1 MADDADEARM
11 PVRLRM
17 LTAWGSADMADTTLR
32 EEIQAAEREIAAGHP
47 EAALERCQQ
56 LQSRF
61 PRALVI
67 QRVLGEVYLAQRKAR
82 EALAVLERALEGDP
96 EDARACCARALVHQ
110 IHGDSSAALAWYR
123 RACDIRPEDTLL
135 RDAYG
140 ELASHLNQPP
150 YRPTSFGLARLYV
163 RGALFTHAE
172 REWQAIL
179 AEQPDRLDA
188 QVGLAETLWRA
199 GDEKRALE
207 LGRRIVANTGTCVQA
222 LLIVSALEHGRG
234 NDDEARRLLARA
246 AELDPE
252 RRIGLALYSDRFA
265 SGDLALHTLLMGQ
278 EGGSA
283 PGLDDLPT
291 ARVPAAMVPRVPD
304 DTATSRASAELEE
317 FSAFAQSRTTQI
329 PANFHQIFA
338 ETEFMLWGKDEDAPP
353 AISGERAPKAEPP
366 DPMQRSRAR
375 RPERAAHSGS
385 LPANPG
391 DGEPTDTDARMSAGW
406 VRWLQALGAQP
417 LDGGERATQ
426 TPPGTGPLSAN
437 PPVPDGTGPLSSEQN
452 SLRTMFAELDA
463 RRGQPAPGPGSGAL
477 DLATFAAN
485 GAREPGVGP
494 TVPSRNPPAGLPSV
508 TTIEELQQQ
517 FAASGFAQVE
527 LRPGT
532 LAAAARTAPPAPSAR
547 EAERPTEPPPV
558 AAAPMPEP
566 SAPEVPTGPPVW
578 GESIPTAHK
587 ADDQQDTGAAESESA
602 GDDYMTVLRRARRR
616 RTEGRNE
623 EALLD
628 YRAILR
634 DSPDTLDDL
643 IHDLRDMSATAQDPE
658 VHRLL
663 ADAYIR
669 EGNYTDAIEAYNRAH
684 GLTQSQQ
691 G

>member
-1 MADDADEARM
+1 MAE
-11 PVRLRM
+11 
-17 LTAWGSADMADTTLR
+17 TTLR

-56 LQSRF
+56 LQGRF

-123 RACDIRPEDTLL
+123 RACDIRPEDMLL
-135 RDAYG
+135 RDAYR

-199 GDEKRALE
+199 GDETRALE

-222 LLIVSALEHGRG
+222 LLIVSALEHARG

-246 AELDPE
+246 GELDPE

-265 SGDLALHTLLMGQ
+265 SGDLELHALLMGND
-278 EGGSA
+278 GADA
-283 PGLDDLPT
+283 PALDDLPT
-291 ARVPAAMVPRVPD
+291 ARVPAAMVPRAAG
-304 DTATSRASAELEE
+304 DTAASRASAELEE

-338 ETEFMLWGKDEDAPP
+338 ETEFMLWGNDDDAGP
-353 AISGERAPKAEPP
+353 AQAVGRDLASDHP
-366 DPMQRSRAR
+366 DRTQQRSRAE
-375 RPERAAHSGS
+375 RPQRAVPSNS
-385 LPANPG
+385 LPAMPAE
-391 DGEPTDTDARMSAGW
+391 GEPTDTDARMSAGW

-417 LDGGERATQ
+417 LEGGERAPQ
-426 TPPGTGPLSAN
+426 PHPSTGPLS
-437 PPVPDGTGPLSSEQN
+437 PTQQ
-452 SLRTMFAELDA
+452 SLRNMFAELDA
-463 RRGQPAPGPGSGAL
+463 HHDQPAPGPDSGTL
-477 DLATFAAN
+477 DQRTFAAN
-485 GAREPGVGP
+485 GHQDVGATPARDEPSGM
-494 TVPSRNPPAGLPSV
+494 PPV
-508 TTIEELQQQ
+508 TTIEELERQ
-517 FAASGFAQVE
+517 FATSGFAPVE
-527 LRPGT
+527 LGPGM
-532 LAAAARTAPPAPSAR
+532 LQAAAQTAPPAPSPSRPTAR
-547 EAERPTEPPPV
+547 EAERPTDPAPIV
-558 AAAPMPEP
+558 AAPAP
-566 SAPEVPTGPPVW
+566 APLVPTGPPAW
-578 GESIPTAHK
+578 GESVPAPK
-587 ADDQQDTGAAESESA
+587 EPDEQSAPSPAESEPA
-602 GDDYMTVLRRARRR
+602 GGDYMSVLRRARRR
-616 RTEGRNE
+616 RAEGRNA

-634 DSPDTLDDL
+634 DSPDILDDL
-643 IHDLRDMSATAQDPE
+643 IHDLRDMSTTAQDPE

-684 GLTQSQQ
+684 ALTQSQQ